1 MGAEYTLD
9 DFRRQLDLLRQQGRH
24 ALLDSG
30 LLDFADEAD
39 DLPAKLELME
49 RIIDAMTAQ
58 ERHDPDRV
66 GISRRCELARR
77 GRERAEA
84 VYGWPIVAQQH
95 IDFFERVIAR
105 RRV

>member
-1 MGAEYTLD
+1 MVADAGLLVPVNDVNDVNDVHDGADPSRWQQAIEMLTLD
-9 DFRRQLDLLRQQGRH
+9 R
-24 ALLDSG
+24 A
-30 LLDFADEAD
+30 
-39 DLPAKLELME
+39 
-49 RIIDAMTAQ
+49 
-58 ERHDPDRV
+58 
-66 GISRRCELARR
+66 RRCELARR